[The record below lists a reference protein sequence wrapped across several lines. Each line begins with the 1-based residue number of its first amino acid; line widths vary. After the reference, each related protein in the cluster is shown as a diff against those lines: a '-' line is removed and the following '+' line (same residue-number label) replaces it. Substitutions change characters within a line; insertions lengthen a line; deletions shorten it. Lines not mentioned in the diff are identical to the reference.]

1 MPGGEVSKPG
11 EHHDVELEAAG
22 VVVLLHN
29 WSHSTEPTQ
38 YTCRLS
44 SIHYNIW
51 IISGYIEANCKTCG
65 K

>member
-1 MPGGEVSKPG
+1 MPGGEVSKAG

-38 YTCRLS
+38 YTYRLS
-44 SIHYNIW
+44 FIYSNIW
-51 IISGYIEANCKTCG
+51 VILMMT
-65 K
+65 